1 MKIHALT
8 ATAAQPGSSTPLAMT
23 NGLGMLASIACAIH
37 CAAMPFVIAFLP
49 MLGLSFL
56 ADESFHKVMVV
67 VCLLLG
73 AFAFVPGWK
82 RHRRWLPSG
91 IAALGLVLIAT
102 AAFALEGECCDAC
115 ESDIASQSAP
125 VEACTDACCSS
136 CEVASSD
143 TASETPQVQ
152 EASLVVP
159 LLPWITPLGGL
170 LLVWAHLTNHHFTC
184 RCGCCPGDKNKHG
197 DSSTAC

>member
-1 MKIHALT
+1 MKTEIL
-8 ATAAQPGSSTPLAMT
+8 ATASQPGPSKPLAMT

-73 AFAFVPGWK
+73 AFAFVPGWR

-102 AAFALEGECCDAC
+102 AAFALEDECCASC
-115 ESDIASQSAP
+115 ESKDASSVASL
-125 VEACTDACCSS
+125 ECCTDACCSS
-136 CEVASSD
+136 CEVASST
-143 TASETPQVQ
+143 TASETPAVR

-184 RCGCCPGDKNKHG
+184 RCGCCPSEQESG
-197 DSSTAC
+197 SMA